1 MDIGQPHHV
10 IEDVEKL
17 VGGNVLRALGDVWV

>member
-1 MDIGQPHHV
+1 VDNGQPHHV